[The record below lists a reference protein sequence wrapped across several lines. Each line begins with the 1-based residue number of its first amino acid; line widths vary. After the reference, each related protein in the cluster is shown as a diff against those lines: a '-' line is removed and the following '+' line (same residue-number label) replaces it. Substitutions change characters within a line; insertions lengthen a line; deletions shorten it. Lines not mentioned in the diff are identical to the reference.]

1 MTITVFLLEDHD
13 QVRAGLRRVIDAED
27 DLRVVGEAATV
38 GEALD
43 QVMSSCP
50 DVAILDVELPDGNG
64 VEVGRDIRSYC
75 PGVKCIMLTGIMD
88 DEALIAAAIAGADGF
103 LPKPASA
110 ASVLDA
116 IRQVASGHQ
125 LVEPALVST
134 VTERLRHGPVEDPL
148 LAGLDPHE
156 RRVLHLVAD
165 GHTNRQIGENLDL
178 PEHSVKTHISD
189 ALAKLGIV
197 RRGFTSV

>member
-1 MTITVFLLEDHD
+1 MIGIFLLEDHD
-13 QVRAGLRRVIDAED
+13 HVRASLRRVIEGAD
-27 DLRVVGEAATV
+27 DLTVVGEAATV

-43 QVMSSCP
+43 QILSSCP

-64 VEVGRDIRSYC
+64 VEVARDIRSHC

-103 LPKPASA
+103 LSKPTSA
-110 ASVLDA
+110 ASLLDA

-125 LVEPALVST
+125 LVEPSLVSR
-134 VTERLRHGPVEDPL
+134 VTERLRHGPLEDPL
-148 LAGLDPHE
+148 LADLDPHE
-156 RRVLHLVAD
+156 RRVLNLVAD

-189 ALAKLGIV
+189 VLAKLGIV
-197 RRGFTSV
+197 RRGFTPV